1 MTKLLIGLTL
11 LGAMSSFAGRY
22 EYAAKNAEDFTI
34 NQMISTELL
43 AEYSDSTPLDRSVY
57 HNRKDTREV
66 RQHNP
71 LSVCSDHK
79 KHLVAKAFNVDDV
92 KCTFNPYSK
101 RYINQKVRE
110 LEEIGVVEVLKV
122 VNDEEIF
129 WILN

>member
-1 MTKLLIGLTL
+1 
-11 LGAMSSFAGRY
+11 MSSFAGRY

>member
-1 MTKLLIGLTL
+1 
-11 LGAMSSFAGRY
+11 
-22 EYAAKNAEDFTI
+22 
-34 NQMISTELL
+34 
-43 AEYSDSTPLDRSVY
+43 
-57 HNRKDTREV
+57 
-66 RQHNP
+66 
-71 LSVCSDHK
+71 
-79 KHLVAKAFNVDDV
+79 VAKAFNVDDV